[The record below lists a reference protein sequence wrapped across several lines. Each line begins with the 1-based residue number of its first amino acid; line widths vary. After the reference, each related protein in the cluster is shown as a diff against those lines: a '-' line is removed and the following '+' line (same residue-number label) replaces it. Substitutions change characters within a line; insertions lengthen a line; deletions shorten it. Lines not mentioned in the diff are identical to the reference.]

1 MNITIQ
7 SVCVS
12 LDDLA
17 ESVLKSYNSD
27 STMTENWGWNMP
39 PLNRHDLAS
48 IASKLS
54 YKLKKAN
61 IISLDEDVED
71 ELGEI
76 PKRIK
81 LFKSHTL
88 VYLFNGNGQQAVPV
102 YFSLMEWVNAT
113 LNPLFEWEVLQDNK
127 ALPTQLA
134 RRIRGIQA
142 DLNSITPDKEALEKQ
157 ISLIKE
163 AVEAAES
170 LPADLESLKSARI
183 QVSSLSTQSAE
194 AYGKIDTFL
203 RDSQAGYR
211 NIVDKKDEADKLV
224 EQCEIAYRITTTKG
238 LAAAFDLRAEKL
250 ANTMWAWVGGLAIAL
265 VTGGFVGASR
275 FQALVQALQAND
287 PHWGVIWMDLG
298 LSLVSLAGPVWFAW
312 IATKQ
317 INQRFRLSE
326 DYAFKASVAKAYEGY
341 RKEAARIDEVFEARL
356 FSSALSRL
364 EEAPLRLVEDEYHGS
379 PWHELFSSPS
389 FQKALEKVPELKD
402 KFIEVAKDG
411 LSNIASKSKASDVE

>member
-298 LSLVSLAGPVWFAW
+298 LSLVSLAGPVC
-312 IATKQ
+312 
-317 INQRFRLSE
+317 L
-326 DYAFKASVAKAYEGY
+326 DCHKA
-341 RKEAARIDEVFEARL
+341 
-356 FSSALSRL
+356 
-364 EEAPLRLVEDEYHGS
+364 
-379 PWHELFSSPS
+379 
-389 FQKALEKVPELKD
+389 
-402 KFIEVAKDG
+402 
-411 LSNIASKSKASDVE
+411 N